1 MKSRKFVREGR
12 EWELPD
18 AFYRVSIKLIIKNSE
33 DKLLVVMDKNTDD
46 WEVPGGGLD
55 HGETIKQTAER
66 EIQEELGVRLLKFDD
81 KPIVITLGTHPNNY
95 MTLMQYYRGELS
107 GYDFT
112 LEEKFESKFVDKEE
126 FLNLKMMPDESP
138 IQKHANLIWP
148 EQS

>member
-1 MKSRKFVREGR
+1 MKSRKFVKEGR

-18 AFYRVSIKLIIKNSE
+18 AFYRVSIKLVIKNSE
-33 DKLLVVMDKNTDD
+33 DKLLVVMDKTTND

-66 EIQEELGVRLLKFDD
+66 EIQEELGVKLVKFNDA
-81 KPIVITLGTHPNNY
+81 PIVVTVGLHPNNY
-95 MTLMQYYRGELS
+95 MTLMQYYWGELS
-107 GYDFT
+107 NYDFM

-126 FLNLKMMPDESP
+126 FLSLKMMGDESP

-148 EQS
+148 D

>member
-1 MKSRKFVREGR
+1 MKSRKFVKEDR

-66 EIQEELGVRLLKFDD
+66 EIQEELGVKLLKFDD
-81 KPIVITLGTHPNNY
+81 KPIVITLGLHPNNY
-95 MTLMQYYRGELS
+95 MTLMQYYWGELS
-107 GYDFT
+107 DYDFT

-126 FLNLKMMPDESP
+126 FLNLKMMADESP
-138 IQKHANLIWP
+138 IQKHANLIW
-148 EQS
+148 SD